1 MPAVDSL
8 VSKAADAH
16 GTHSAQ
22 MSQSAGLSI
31 SGGRGI
37 GLEIRVQ

>member
-1 MPAVDSL
+1 MPT
-8 VSKAADAH
+8 
-16 GTHSAQ
+16 GRISAQ

-37 GLEIRVQ
+37 GLEIRVHVIHEYNQQASG